1 MITTLKVL
9 LFYCEMEIVEKAE
22 DNSGRLPEMLFN
34 HVCLDYTINQSL
46 MSPIN

>member
-9 LFYCEMEIVEKAE
+9 LFYCELEIVEKGE
-22 DNSGRLPEMLFN
+22 DNPDRLPEMLFK

-46 MSPIN
+46 ISSIN